1 MVFVWKHT
9 GCTECAMNWQVFVC
23 LSQKFLFCYLIEQ
36 VIRRTKKWNVKST
49 FFGKG
54 GSWFL
59 SNLNQSDF
67 ETDLRTPRHSVN
79 SSFVRQLA
87 RLANVYY
94 LYIGTN
100 NPHSVS
106 WLLYHRICF
115 CWLTLRQVDWM
126 SWHRFYTYV
135 CLMPR
140 HNVTLTF
147 CDLHFRVKGRNFNMS
162 SIYCSAIC
170 QRASLALLG
179 AYP

>member
-1 MVFVWKHT
+1 MLFSNIVMYVRQDWALNVEELIFTVFAKLVAMVFVWKHT

-36 VIRRTKKWNVKST
+36 VVIKRTKKWNVKST

-115 CWLTLRQVDWM
+115 CWLALRQVDWM

-135 CLMPR
+135 VWCQG
-140 HNVTLTF
+140 T
-147 CDLHFRVKGRNFNMS
+147 MS
-162 SIYCSAIC
+162 
-170 QRASLALLG
+170 
-179 AYP
+179 P